1 MRILMVTPQRIT
13 ARCGV
18 SDYAIGLAR
27 HLMASKI
34 PVGMFSPANKRAWT
48 FPAVMREF
56 KADAVHLHYHRDDF
70 KANLGPVL
78 MGMMCRTMSV
88 PLVTTFHNL
97 PWKHEEGRD
106 TAQQAGIGDGLRAGE
121 STQATVLSKILF
133 TCPHQLLF
141 TNLVDIKEAIAVS
154 PSFEDRMDIAL
165 VGAGRECVLP
175 DDFHRESI
183 RHSLGFDEKDTV
195 LTYFGFLRP
204 GKGVETLLAALR
216 LLLDDGHQCRIL
228 LVGDVHSDP
237 ESTEVNYAETI
248 RRTVENGGLA
258 AHVTMMGYLHPD
270 EVSCVLAAGD
280 IGVLPFD
287 EGLSHRRSSF
297 FTLTEHGL
305 PTVST
310 RGKMSRGDLIDA
322 AAPFLVRPCEPRA
335 LAERVAGYITA
346 PAVLEKDTKQLLD
359 YLERYHSWHAI
370 VMHHMSIY
378 EEVLEKSTRRDRAVL
393 NENT

>member
-1 MRILMVTPQRIT
+1 MVTPQRIT

-48 FPAVMREF
+48 FPTVMREF
-56 KADAVHLHYHRDDF
+56 KADVVHLHYHRDDF

-78 MGMMCRTMSV
+78 MGMMCRTMYV
-88 PLVTTFHNL
+88 PLVITFHTL
-97 PWKHEEGRD
+97 PWKRREGRD
-106 TAQQAGIGDGLRAGE
+106 IAQQAGIGDGLQAGE
-121 STQATVLSKILF
+121 CPQATVLSKILF
-133 TCPHQLLF
+133 SCPHQLLF
-141 TNLVDIKEAIAVS
+141 TNLIDLKEATAVS
-154 PSFEDRMDIAL
+154 PSFEDRMDITL

-175 DDFHRESI
+175 DDFRRESI
-183 RHSLGFDEKDTV
+183 RQSLGFGDKDTV

-216 LLLDDGHQCRIL
+216 LLLDDGHRCRIL

-248 RRTVENGGLA
+248 RRIVEDGVLA
-258 AHVTMMGYLHPD
+258 EHVTMMGYLRPD

-287 EGLSHRRSSF
+287 EGLSPRRSSF

-310 RGKMSRGDLIDA
+310 RGKMSGGDLIDA
-322 AAPFLVRPCEPRA
+322 AAPFLVRPGDPRA
-335 LAERVAGYITA
+335 LAERIAGYITA
-346 PAVLEKDTKQLLD
+346 PAMMEKDTRQLAD
-359 YLERYHSWHAI
+359 YLERYHCWRAI
-370 VMHHMSIY
+370 VMHHMAIY
-378 EEVLEKSTRRDRAVL
+378 EEVLGRSTRRDRVVL